1 MQQFVQL
8 IKNRVVGAKP
18 TASRA
23 EIMASRPVRNPVI
36 LWERTAPSGTQTA
49 KAKSDDAAEDMGEA
63 APLPPVMLLK
73 IPRRSDKWGNFV
85 ARLFK
90 LPEHRKL
97 ELDEIGSDVW
107 ELCDGV
113 TTVEALNKAVCEKWQ
128 MNRRQGETSVTAYL
142 KMLAERRL
150 IAVRKGKAAVTAAAA
165 APAKRKGA
173 QGRRGASAPARK
185 KRA

>member
-49 KAKSDDAAEDMGEA
+49 KAKSDADAAEDMGEV

-85 ARLFK
+85 AHLFK

-113 TTVEALNKAVCEKWQ
+113 TTVEALNKAVCDKWQ

-150 IAVRKGKAAVTAAAA
+150 IAVRKGKAVTAAA

-173 QGRRGASAPARK
+173 QGQRGNAPARK